1 MSTPTALAA
10 FAPGELTYRVRDLSK
25 AYSGTQ
31 ALRNVTLSVHKG
43 ETVALVGPSGAGKT
57 TLLRLLAGMLPPS
70 SGSIDILGHP
80 LSSLRPGQELT
91 GLVGMMQQRL
101 DLVPQLSVRNNVEA
115 GLLGR
120 WSLVRSLAGL
130 VLPLEH
136 AGARAAIE
144 RVGLGIKRHDRVERL
159 SGGEQQRVALARVLV
174 QDPAVILADEPVA
187 SLDPALAEDLLTL
200 LTDIARESGRTV
212 IASLHSPE
220 LARRHFARAVGLRDG
235 AVAFDVSARDLTDD
249 LLESVYRL
257 PAGSNGRAA
266 VPGVAATVP
275 H

>member
-1 MSTPTALAA
+1 MSSPAPFAA
-10 FAPGELTYRVRDLSK
+10 SAPGVAAYQARDLSK
-25 AYSGTQ
+25 VYSGTR
-31 ALRNVTLSVHKG
+31 ALQGVTLTVDRG

-57 TLLRLLAGMLPPS
+57 TLLRLMAGMLPPS
-70 SGSIDILGHP
+70 GGQIHVLGRP
-80 LSSLRPGQELT
+80 LGRLRPGKELT

-120 WSLVRSLAGL
+120 WSLLRSLAGL
-130 VLPLEH
+130 VLPVEH
-136 AGARAAIE
+136 PGARAAIE
-144 RVGLGIKRHDRVERL
+144 RVGLGAKRHDRVARL

-200 LTDIARESGRTV
+200 LTDIAKESGRTV
-212 IASLHSPE
+212 IASLHSPD
-220 LARRHFARAVGLRDG
+220 LARRHFARVVGLRDG
-235 AVAFDVSARDLTDD
+235 AVAFDVSARDLTDS

-266 VPGVAATVP
+266 VPGAATVSR
-275 H
+275 